1 MWLST
6 AEASSL
12 GAEEVAGRLQ
22 VDIRT
27 GLWWEE
33 ADHRKQLFGHN
44 ELYLKEEEPT
54 WKKYIEQ
61 VNVQPHLSLQHTVI

>member
-1 MWLST
+1 MAMWLST

-12 GAEEVAGRLQ
+12 RVEEIAGRLQ

-33 ADHRKQLFGHN
+33 ASHRKQLFGHN
-44 ELYLKEEEPT
+44 EFNVKEEEPT
-54 WKKYIEQ
+54 WKKYAEQ
-61 VNVQPHLSLQHTVI
+61 VYLFI